1 METSAVVLVAVICV
15 VAGLVVGAVFGAWL
29 VWSRYRGTWEDA
41 AGTAREQADSS
52 RRELAETQA
61 ALAAAEA
68 ESRVLAAERTADR
81 DRAAAESTVLKAL
94 APVGQRL
101 ESLQRQVGTLE
112 RDRVEQYGQL
122 SEQLKTAAATDTA
135 LLVNTR
141 SLVATLKSTSARGH
155 WGEVQLRRVVEA
167 AGMLAHTDFSE
178 QEVLRGE
185 EGRILRPDLVVQ
197 LPGGKFLAVDAKVP
211 LSAVL
216 EAEDLAGD
224 VTAEA
229 AARRAELQQAH
240 AKAVRAH
247 VDALSAKEYWQGLAD
262 SPELVVCFLP
272 AESFLAAALESD
284 PGLLDHAFSKNVA
297 LVAPVSLLAALKSV
311 AYSWRQETLT
321 DNARELFL
329 ASQQLYQRLGTL
341 GGHVTKLGG
350 SLKSAVE
357 KYNAMV
363 GTLESRVL
371 PSARRIGELDP
382 SNGEHLTPISP
393 VESTP
398 RVLSAA
404 ELLDGESAGDRGTPP
419 MP

>member
-1 METSAVVLVAVICV
+1 MVLVAIVGV
-15 VAGLVVGAVFGAWL
+15 LAGLVVGAVLGAWL
-29 VWSRYRGTWEDA
+29 VWSRVRGSWED
-41 AGTAREQADSS
+41 TASEARDQARSS
-52 RRELAETQA
+52 REELAEAQA

-68 ESRVLAAERTADR
+68 ESRVLAAERAADQ
-81 DRAAAESTVLKAL
+81 DRAAAESTVLRAL

-101 ESLQRQVGTLE
+101 ETLQRQVGMLE

-141 SLVATLKSTSARGH
+141 SLMATLKSTSARGH

-167 AGMLAHTDFSE
+167 AGMLAHTDFAE
-178 QEVLRGE
+178 QQVLRGDE
-185 EGRILRPDLVVQ
+185 DRILRPDLVVR
-197 LPGGKFLAVDAKVP
+197 LPGGKALAVDAKAP
-211 LSAVL
+211 LAAVL
-216 EAEDLAGD
+216 EAEELAGD
-224 VTAEA
+224 ETAEA
-229 AARRAELQQAH
+229 AGRRRELQLDH
-240 AKAVRAH
+240 ARAVRAH
-247 VDALSAKEYWQGLAD
+247 VDALSAKAYWQGLAD

-321 DNARELFL
+321 DNARELFE

-382 SNGEHLTPISP
+382 SHGDRLTPISP

-404 ELLDGESAGDRGTPP
+404 ELLDGESAGDGGTVG